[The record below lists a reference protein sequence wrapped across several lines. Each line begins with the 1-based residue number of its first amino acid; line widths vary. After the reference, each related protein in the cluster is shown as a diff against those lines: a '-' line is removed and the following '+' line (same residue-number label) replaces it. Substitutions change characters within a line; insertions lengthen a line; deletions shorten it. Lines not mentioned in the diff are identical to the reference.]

1 VKCGIYVVGYE
12 VLLIAEAAKREAEA
26 GQGDKVGL
34 PRPRLRM
41 TRGYQKYFHFT
52 VRVKEA

>member
-1 VKCGIYVVGYE
+1 VKCGIYVGYE
-12 VLLIAEAAKREAEA
+12 VLLIAKAAKREAEA